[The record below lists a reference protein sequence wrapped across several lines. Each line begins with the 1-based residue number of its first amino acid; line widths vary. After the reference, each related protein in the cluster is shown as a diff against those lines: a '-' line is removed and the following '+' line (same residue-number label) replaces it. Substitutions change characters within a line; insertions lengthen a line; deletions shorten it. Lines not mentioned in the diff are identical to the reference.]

1 MLIVG
6 IAAVDDTRRQLKF
19 DDAFWYLCGLGAV
32 CAVDYIVF
40 SISTLYYIGY
50 LLLIAYIFLAVR
62 IYFRHHRD
70 TYICGNCGAKLH
82 RKGRCPYC
90 GAMNE

>member
-6 IAAVDDTRRQLKF
+6 IAAVDDTRRLLKF

-50 LLLIAYIFLAVR
+50 PLLIAYIFLAIKV
-62 IYFRHHRD
+62 YFRHHRD

-90 GAMNE
+90 GTMNE